1 MAVFYKVTV
10 EKVETDVPSKDREY
24 QITGKDED
32 GESKGE
38 YVYYDSTKTVETN
51 IFEQTVEE
59 LDMKK
64 LVSVVNGL

>member
-10 EKVETDVPSKDREY
+10 EKVETDVPFKDKEY
-24 QITGKDED
+24 KYTKEDDKDSA
-32 GESKGE
+32 G
-38 YVYYDSTKTVETN
+38 YVYFDSTKTVETD

-59 LDMKK
+59 LDMKN

>member
-10 EKVETDVPSKDREY
+10 EKVETEVPFEDKSYQYTVKDD
-24 QITGKDED
+24 K
-32 GESKGE
+32 ESGE
-38 YVYYDSTKTVETN
+38 YVYFDSTKTVETN
-51 IFEQTVEE
+51 IFLQTVEE

>member
-10 EKVETDVPSKDREY
+10 EKIETDVPFRDKKYE
-24 QITGKDED
+24 IVGKDAD
-32 GESKGE
+32 GENVGD
-38 YVYYDSTKTVETN
+38 YVYFDSTKTVETG